1 MIVSQS
7 HEKFIFVCLF
17 VFLKIDRAFIH
28 NSNLDCEL
36 NVEEKKR
43 SYKNLLANRKFQ
55 KIMRKKYILYK
66 KKIFH

>member
-36 NVEEKKR
+36 NVEEKKTE
-43 SYKNLLANRKFQ
+43 LQKFISQQ
-55 KIMRKKYILYK
+55 KIPENYA
-66 KKIFH
+66 KKIYII